1 MKFALWKYPVH
12 ALAYGFGLGSIPLAP
27 GTFGSLLGVAL
38 FWFMAPLGAA
48 YYAGLVVL
56 LGLVGIFICGQ
67 TARDMGAIDPGFI
80 VYDEIVGL
88 LVALYMIRTRT
99 DWRWIVAGFVVFRV
113 FDIWKPYPIH
123 YAEDKLELG
132 LAIMADDII
141 AGIYTLAILHLARL
155 ALQRFTD

>member
-48 YYAGLVVL
+48 CYAGLVVL
-56 LGLVGIFICGQ
+56 LSLVGILICGQ

-80 VYDEIVGL
+80 VYD
-88 LVALYMIRTRT
+88 
-99 DWRWIVAGFVVFRV
+99 
-113 FDIWKPYPIH
+113 
-123 YAEDKLELG
+123 
-132 LAIMADDII
+132 DII
-141 AGIYTLAILHLARL
+141 AGLYTLAILYLARL
-155 ALQRFTD
+155 ALQRFAE